1 MSYSATLNALEAR
14 LRDRWSEAPVYAAG
28 EAVDKPDPPAAFV
41 LFDVETD
48 PAQII
53 TYGDGGYHRTGGRVE
68 LTIFAPATAGR
79 GLVLEIA
86 ERLAAIYPTGADVG
100 GARIGPPGFGKVL
113 VADGD
118 TGWLTADVTIRFHF
132 DERYEAA

>member
-1 MSYSATLNALEAR
+1 MSYASTINALESR
-14 LRDRWSEAPVYAAG
+14 LRDRWTETPVFGAG
-28 EAVDKPDPPAAFV
+28 EAVDKPDPPAAMV

-48 PAQII
+48 PSRIE
-53 TYGDGGYHRTGGRVE
+53 TFGDGGYLRTDGRVE
-68 LTIFAPATAGR
+68 MTIFAPATAGR

-86 ERLAAIYPTGADVG
+86 ERLAAIYPTGVSVG